1 MYKLCRILLDGKTE
15 VLLDG
20 PGALR
25 LLLSTKLDEPGVS
38 KKKSLSHAVLCYIA
52 SHAIAWSDVSART
65 ALLASV
71 RDIPDSGKV
80 DLYKPLL
87 KAEEQANVPQTVLD
101 EYAILVAEAFSTLPK
116 AGLQEDTL
124 TAFLAALQSKQT
136 DRLAVALRKQARE
149 RVRLTLF
156 KAVSPAQR
164 LVLLERLVALLL
176 SHVPVSMLMRHFTMH
191 ADGSNIPTV

>member
-1 MYKLCRILLDGKTE
+1 MYKLSRVLLDGKTE
-15 VLLDG
+15 LLLDG

-52 SHAIAWSDVSART
+52 SHAVAWSDVLART

-71 RDIPDSGKV
+71 RDIPDSGRT

-87 KAEEQANVPQTVLD
+87 KAEEQANVPQNVLD

-124 TAFLAALQSKQT
+124 AAFLDTLQSRQT
-136 DRLAVALRKQARE
+136 DNLAVALRKQARE

-156 KAVSPAQR
+156 KAFSPAQR

-176 SHVPVSMLMRHFTMH
+176 SPVPVSVLMTHCTMH
-191 ADGSNIPTV
+191 ANESNIPTV